1 MGRLGRLLRPC
12 RPAHHR
18 SERLRV
24 ACPDHRHLPLRE
36 ARFHRSPNPQ
46 PRRVLEVHRRRLPWR
61 RPPRPD
67 NRRPSRSP
75 TRRTRERRA
84 TRRPH
89 PGFQLLSTTKTRGDA
104 STQPTARARLRA
116 RRITRAECERHR
128 QRSGRELDSRR
139 VVTLNTLRRPADV
152 SNARDIRR
160 VNSVQ
165 LSPYIIDYSGT
176 FEFRVPITQLWAQV
190 VQLDRFPSWWTWLQ
204 DFSVDGNGIE
214 SGAVLHG
221 VVVPP
226 LPYRMRLDVVLDN
239 CVPEQSMTAYVHG
252 DLEGTVIPA
261 LFLRTGVWRGDR
273 RGSRRVRCHSSR
285 SRSRRARCCGSP
297 RNFRWQC
304 LRPTR

>member
-221 VVVPP
+221 
-226 LPYRMRLDVVLDN
+226 
-239 CVPEQSMTAYVHG
+239 